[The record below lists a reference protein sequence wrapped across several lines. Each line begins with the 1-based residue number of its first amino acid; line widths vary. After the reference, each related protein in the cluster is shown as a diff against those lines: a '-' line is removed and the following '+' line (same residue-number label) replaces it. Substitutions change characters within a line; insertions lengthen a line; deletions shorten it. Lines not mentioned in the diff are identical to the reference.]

1 MTWPGI
7 KRGLRSRSGQHPER
21 ADWLATATS
30 ASTKIALRHVFLR
43 YLAAVAD
50 GSHLPGL
57 DDTGFRVFSQV
68 DEDGKLLFLLANLDV
83 RTARFVDIGAG
94 DCVTSSNTANLAFNL
109 GFHGLCIDA
118 REDRI
123 ERGRQ
128 IYASHPDTTVYPP
141 RTRHAFVTRENVND
155 LIKDAGLEGQVD
167 VLSIDVD
174 GNDHWIWE
182 AIECVAPSIVIIETH
197 TEYRL
202 HDISAPYVPQ
212 FDWRDTR
219 HGEPVG
225 ASPVAMTAL
234 AGRLGYRLVGGNR
247 YGFNAF
253 YVQESAAQRIP
264 TVEPGALLNHDWSKE
279 NNEWSWP
286 PAAESGGPEPI

>member
-1 MTWPGI
+1 MTWLGI
-7 KRGLRSRSGQHPER
+7 TGGLRNRLGQRPNR
-21 ADWLATATS
+21 DDWLATATS
-30 ASTKIALRHVFLR
+30 APTKIALRHLFLR
-43 YLAAVAD
+43 YEAAVAD
-50 GSHLPGL
+50 DRHLPDL
-57 DDTGFRVFSQV
+57 NDTGFRIFSQV
-68 DEDGKLLFLLANLDV
+68 DEDGKLLFLLANLEV

-123 ERGRQ
+123 EIGRQ
-128 IYASHPDTTVYPP
+128 LYASHADTKAYPP
-141 RTRHAFVTRENVND
+141 RTTNAFVTRENVND
-155 LIKDAGLEGQVD
+155 LIKDAGLEGDVD

-182 AIECVAPSIVIIETH
+182 AIECLAPSIVIIETH

-202 HDISAPYVPQ
+202 HDISAPYVPH
-212 FDWRDTR
+212 FDWRETR
-219 HGEPVG
+219 DGEAVG

-253 YVQESAAQRIP
+253 YVREGAARRIP
-264 TVEPGALLNHDWSKE
+264 AVEPSALLSHDWSRE
-279 NNEWSWP
+279 ENEWSSP
-286 PAAESGGPEPI
+286 PTA